1 MSSKNFKENKEWY
14 LGLDVGTSSVG
25 WAVTDK
31 EYNILK
37 FKNNA
42 TWGVYLFDEA
52 KTSAERRKNRTARRR
67 LERRKQRIALLQEL
81 MARDIAKVD
90 ENFYFRI
97 KESGLWAEDRKTD
110 PHLFV
115 GSLSD
120 KEYNQKYPTIHHLI
134 MELINNDEYHD
145 PRLVYMACSYI
156 LSHRGHFLLDID
168 KDKADSVTDF
178 NPIFEELMQW
188 FVSNEIDKP
197 WECDADEISNILM
210 TNSKLDKAQELKEK
224 VSGKSKEINY
234 KSFVDIICGKKVK
247 LSDLFNKDEYKAL
260 EEDSIEIY
268 SEEKFL
274 NLLEINKSTLT
285 DEEISLLISIKNIYD
300 WSVLVKLLKRKKYI
314 SEAKV
319 DIYNQH
325 KSDLKNLKYIIRK
338 YYKKGYDDIFRKDII
353 NKKEDK
359 KQKNNN
365 YVRYSSNYSDMDNS
379 YKSKGKK
386 INQEEFCDFINSI
399 VKKEINKEII
409 EEKDREKY
417 EEIISKLESKTLC
430 PKQMTTDNRV
440 IPYQLYYAE
449 LRAILDNAKK
459 YTECLNDV
467 DQYGTTYEKILS
479 LMSFKIPYYVG
490 PLNSSS
496 GFAWIERR
504 NNEKIYPWNFTDVV
518 DLDASEEKFI
528 KRMTAKCT
536 YLAGK
541 DVLPKNSLLYSK
553 FEVLN
558 EINNIKIDGI
568 KIAPKTKQEI
578 FEELFM
584 KKRKVSVKDIKDF
597 LLSKGLLNSGNE
609 LQGLDTTIKSS
620 LASYHDFKCY
630 SGLLSEKD
638 IEHIILLLTLS
649 SDRKRTEKKLIEN
662 YNLSKDDAKSISKFR
677 YKDFGRISRELFTE
691 VLDIDCDTGEVRNE
705 QNIIQRMWDTNEN
718 LMELLSNRYGYA
730 EHISFQNEDYYSN
743 RNISL
748 DEELKNMYISN
759 AVKRPILRTLEIVKE
774 LKKINGRDPQKIF
787 IEMARGASDKQKGK
801 RTKPRKDQIK
811 ELYKSYDKQ
820 EVANLVDLLDSK
832 TDSELRS
839 DKLFLYFTQLGKC
852 MYSGEPINIEDLY
865 NDALYNV
872 DHIWPQSKIK
882 DDSLDNRVLVKSE
895 INGNKDDIYPIPVK
909 WRKKQHDF
917 WKSLHDKKLVSDKKY
932 ERLTRSTPFTDEEL
946 AQFIERQLVETRQ
959 STKALARILNRYV
972 PDSEIV
978 YVKAGLVSEFRNEYK
993 ERYTLK
999 CREINDLHH
1008 AKDAYLN
1015 IVIGNAYNVKYT
1027 KNPIAF
1033 IKSGEKY
1040 SLKTKN
1046 LLEHDVVR
1054 NNEIAWKSANGV
1066 WLDRVIS
1073 TLHKNNI
1080 RFVKYSYTQKGA
1092 FFDLLPVKKEEDKYP
1107 RKKYLKDTSKY
1118 GGYNKLTGAGFY
1130 LVKHKVKREE
1140 VIEFVSVSLLDYE
1153 RIKSAEDILVFLED
1167 KYKDVEVLLNGR
1179 LIKYNSLLE
1188 IDGRRLYITGKS
1200 DNRVV
1205 FKGGQQL
1212 VMDPVS
1218 EGYIQKLMKYGEK
1231 KLLSSE
1237 ISKDKN
1243 LEIYNMLSKKLQD
1256 TAYKRFLSKASEI
1269 LAQGKEKFK
1278 ELSVTEQVDVLITI
1292 VSLFGTNDSHGK
1304 DLSKIGGKSNNGI
1317 QRMTMRIDKNKY
1329 ESFYLVD
1336 QSPTGLFEKKVNL
1349 LEL

>member
-1 MSSKNFKENKEWY
+1 MSSRNFKENKEWY

-52 KTSAERRKNRTARRR
+52 KTSAERRKNRTDRRR
-67 LERRKQRIALLQEL
+67 LERRKQRITLLQEL
-81 MARDIAKVD
+81 MARDIVKVD
-90 ENFYFRI
+90 ENFYLRI

-178 NPIFEELMQW
+178 NPIFGELMQW

-210 TNSKLDKAQELKEK
+210 TNNSKLDKAQELKEK

-247 LSDLFNKDEYKAL
+247 LSNLFNKDEYKEL

-274 NLLEINKSTLT
+274 KLLEINTSTLM
-285 DEEISLLISIKNIYD
+285 DEEISLLISIKNVYD
-300 WSVLVKLLKRKKYI
+300 WSVLVKLKNGKKYI

-325 KSDLKNLKYIIRK
+325 KNDLNNLKYIIGK
-338 YYKKGYDDIFRKDII
+338 YCPSVYDDVFRNDI
-353 NKKEDK
+353 D
-359 KQKNNN
+359 NN
-365 YVRYSSNYSDMDNS
+365 YVKYSCNYSDFGKLYIPKDGNIKDDQEAFCKFIENKL
-379 YKSKGKK
+379 KS
-386 INQEEFCDFINSI
+386 INCEM
-399 VKKEINKEII
+399 I
-409 EEKDREKY
+409 EEDDQKRYK
-417 EEIISKLESKTLC
+417 EIISKTASKTLC

-440 IPYQLYYAE
+440 IPYQLYYVE

-459 YTECLNDV
+459 YMECLNDV
-467 DQYGTTYEKILS
+467 DKYGTTYEKILS

-496 GFAWIERR
+496 EFAWIERR
-504 NNEKIYPWNFTDVV
+504 NNEKIFPWNFTDVV
-518 DLDASEEKFI
+518 DLDASEEEFI

-568 KIAPKTKQEI
+568 KIPPKTKQEI

-630 SGLLSEKD
+630 SDLLSEKD

-649 SDRKRTEKKLIEN
+649 SDRKRTERKLIEN
-662 YNLSKDDAKSISKFR
+662 YNISKDDAKKISKFK

-730 EHISFQNEDYYSN
+730 DHISFQNEDYYSN

-1027 KNPIAF
+1027 KNPITF

-1080 RFVKYSYTQKGA
+1080 RFVRYSYEQKGKL
-1092 FFDLLPVKKEEDKYP
+1092 FKGPDKRGKDLYP
-1107 RKKYLKDTSKY
+1107 RKKDLFDVSKY
-1118 GGYNKLTGAGFY
+1118 GGYNSLNCSEFY
-1130 LVKHKVKREE
+1130 FVKHLKKGKETISLVPITIVDKNKLEENSLKCLTDYFISNGYENAVILLRGRSVKYNTLFEIKGKR
-1140 VIEFVSVSLLDYE
+1140 VHFCGKGSKTQINF
-1153 RIKSAEDILVFLED
+1153 KSA
-1167 KYKDVEVLLNGR
+1167 
-1179 LIKYNSLLE
+1179 
-1188 IDGRRLYITGKS
+1188 
-1200 DNRVV
+1200 
-1205 FKGGQQL
+1205 QQL
-1212 VMDPVS
+1212 VLEPELEEYARKIIKCQDRKNQSFEITEVKNN
-1218 EGYIQKLMKYGEK
+1218 ELFNV
-1231 KLLSSE
+1231 LLSKLYKFGFITE
-1237 ISKDKN
+1237 IYAKYVEENKDKY
-1243 LEIYNMLSKKLQD
+1243 LQSSRDEQIEKL
-1256 TAYKRFLSKASEI
+1256 REI
-1269 LAQGKEKFK
+1269 LAMFNCNNSQ
-1278 ELSVTEQVDVLITI
+1278 
-1292 VSLFGTNDSHGK
+1292 GTNVMKLCELDKKKQVGK
-1304 DLSKIGGKSNNGI
+1304 ILINIDVSNNIGHI
-1317 QRMTMRIDKNKY
+1317 YII
-1329 ESFYLVD
+1329 D
-1336 QSPTGLFEKKVNL
+1336 QSPTGLFEVKTGIM
-1349 LEL
+1349 E